1 VQVVDTTEYGKYSA
15 VIVEVEGKG
24 YYTGTATF
32 TAEKEDDLKTG
43 FLIS

>member
-1 VQVVDTTEYGKYSA
+1 VDTTEYGEHSA
-15 VIVEVEGKG
+15 VIVEVEGNG

-32 TAEKEDDLKTG
+32 TAENDDNLKTG